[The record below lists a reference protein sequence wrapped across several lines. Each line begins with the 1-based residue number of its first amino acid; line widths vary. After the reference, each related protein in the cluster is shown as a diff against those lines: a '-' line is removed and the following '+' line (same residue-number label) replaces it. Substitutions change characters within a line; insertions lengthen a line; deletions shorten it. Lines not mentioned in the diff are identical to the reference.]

1 MNLMVVKD
9 RHLNLPSFLHVDS
22 VLLPFLDH
30 LVSLEN
36 KSGIFGGVRHGQFG
50 SFCHGPHREFPF
62 FHQDDLGGAFL
73 GQSNLCVN
81 CWWRRKKIAAA
92 FPLSS
97 RADSVTEVKVLQT
110 NVFARAYKKLHPK
123 RKDAVDKTVASI
135 IQNPN
140 LGEEKKSE
148 LAGVFVY
155 KFDCVGQLN
164 LLAYEFDPST
174 RVLLLVGTHEN
185 FYRTLKR

>member
-1 MNLMVVKD
+1 MIL
-9 RHLNLPSFLHVDS
+9 
-22 VLLPFLDH
+22 
-30 LVSLEN
+30 
-36 KSGIFGGVRHGQFG
+36 GG
-50 SFCHGPHREFPF
+50 SFS
-62 FHQDDLGGAFL
+62 

-81 CWWRRKKIAAA
+81 CWWQRKKIAAA

-140 LGEEKKSE
+140 LGEEKKSV